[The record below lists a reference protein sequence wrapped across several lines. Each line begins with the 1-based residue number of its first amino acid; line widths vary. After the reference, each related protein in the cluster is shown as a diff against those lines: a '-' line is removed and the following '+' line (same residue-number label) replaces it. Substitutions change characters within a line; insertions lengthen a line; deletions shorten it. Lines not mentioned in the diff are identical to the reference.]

1 MAMQKIL
8 AWMTFYLS
16 FFKKS
21 IPGGVFQSNHHL
33 LVLNRHDSHVTLE
46 AIKQTQPMV
55 LAITLGW
62 QDQTKQCTYTTTLQT
77 LNQKDDNS
85 KVFEYD
91 NQQSNY

>member
-1 MAMQKIL
+1 
-8 AWMTFYLS
+8 MTFYLS

-55 LAITLGW
+55 LAITLG
-62 QDQTKQCTYTTTLQT
+62 
-77 LNQKDDNS
+77 
-85 KVFEYD
+85 
-91 NQQSNY
+91 